1 MKPTN
6 HSYAGVAM
14 PVASC
19 HSFLFRLLQPIN
31 LSSIKAA
38 LGLYKDCW
46 VLFMMARL
54 PVKSGTNILR
64 EKAPWTM
71 DSIDLGENGLA
82 ERTIYLQ
89 LKGLEQ
95 IRQLS
100 ESFGQPVER
109 LQGPLPSEET
119 FALCEQASILCC
131 FFISSVAICVTVA

>member
-6 HSYAGVAM
+6 HSYAGGAM

-46 VLFMMARL
+46 VLFMLPRL

-82 ERTIYLQ
+82 EHTIYLQ
-89 LKGLEQ
+89 LKGDKTSPLDLNARHMQ
-95 IRQLS
+95 SNLHQLLFPFKGHPMQLS
-100 ESFGQPVER
+100 CLG
-109 LQGPLPSEET
+109 
-119 FALCEQASILCC
+119 
-131 FFISSVAICVTVA
+131 